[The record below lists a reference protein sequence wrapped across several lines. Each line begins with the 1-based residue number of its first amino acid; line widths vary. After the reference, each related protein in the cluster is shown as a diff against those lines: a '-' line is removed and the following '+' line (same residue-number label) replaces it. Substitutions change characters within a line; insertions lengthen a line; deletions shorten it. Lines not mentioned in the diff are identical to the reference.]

1 MESDLKKRIEALR
14 TEAEEQARNG
24 QVDRAAQ
31 IRQGELP
38 KLEAELK
45 KLTAAQRDA
54 GILEVRIR
62 GLMMDPATNMPI
74 IVLKDVASETV
85 MPIWVG
91 FFEVKAISDEIEKA
105 AAPRPTTHDL
115 ARNLIRNLN
124 AELERV
130 VITELKDDTFLAVL
144 WLTQDGESLTIDA
157 RPSDA
162 IALALRADCPIYV
175 SEQVMQAAKLNT
187 SGPPE
192 GPTAEQLR
200 GWLEGLNDDDLGR
213 YKM

>member
-1 MESDLKKRIEALR
+1 MD
-14 TEAEEQARNG
+14 
-24 QVDRAAQ
+24 V
-31 IRQGELP
+31 
-38 KLEAELK
+38 
-45 KLTAAQRDA
+45 
-54 GILEVRIR
+54 EVRIR

-74 IVLKDVASETV
+74 VVLKDVASETV

-91 FFEVKAISDEIEKA
+91 IFEANAIALEIEKLS
-105 AAPRPTTHDL
+105 APRPMTHDL
-115 ARNLIRNLN
+115 TRNLIHHLN
-124 AELERV
+124 ATLERV
-130 VITELKDDTFLAVL
+130 VITELRDDTFFAVL
-144 WLTQDGESLTIDA
+144 WMRQDNESITVDA

-175 SEQVMQAAKLNT
+175 SEQVMQSAKLNT

-200 GWLEGLNDDDLGR
+200 GWLEGLNDEDMGR